1 MYSKATV
8 VAQNANGSQPQTT
21 VVRRGDLTVSASG
34 TGTLIAQN
42 DASFGFETAGRVS
55 AVNVKVGDRVDAGQV
70 LAKMDDTL
78 AQMKY
83 AETQQ
88 ALQELYSAASIA
100 TVEQE
105 ISTAQDTE
113 FAAREWLKYLI
124 SPEVLEAEEN
134 LAIAQQKLADA
145 QTEAKANPTDA
156 SNLAVKEKEEALTY
170 LQDKLSQAQTYY
182 QDTYLPEKFGE
193 YENLGSRRFPHMV
206 LKTEIDERTGDLVP
220 VIDEPS
226 ADDIATARNNY
237 IQAQQTI
244 QEGKKYLEV
253 LKTGQIPDDAT
264 GEKITALYEAQLA
277 VEDAK
282 SALDAMQLVAPISGT
297 VTSLDLNVGEQAGTD
312 SVVTISQLSQP
323 YTLDAYID
331 AEDWDMARAG
341 NKVNVTFDLLPE
353 KTYTGTVTLVYPEL
367 SESFES
373 SLVRLVV
380 QLDQSISQDLP
391 AGTSGTVN
399 VIGGEARNAV
409 LVPLAAIHRGNDGK
423 AYVTLLQN
431 GQQVEREI
439 ELGLQN
445 DAYAEVKSGLDAGE
459 TVVAR

>member
-1 MYSKATV
+1 
-8 VAQNANGSQPQTT
+8 
-21 VVRRGDLTVSASG
+21 
-34 TGTLIAQN
+34 
-42 DASFGFETAGRVS
+42 
-55 AVNVKVGDRVDAGQV
+55 
-70 LAKMDDTL
+70 
-78 AQMKY
+78 
-83 AETQQ
+83 
-88 ALQELYSAASIA
+88 
-100 TVEQE
+100 
-105 ISTAQDTE
+105 
-113 FAAREWLKYLI
+113 
-124 SPEVLEAEEN
+124 
-134 LAIAQQKLADA
+134 
-145 QTEAKANPTDA
+145 
-156 SNLAVKEKEEALTY
+156 
-170 LQDKLSQAQTYY
+170 
-182 QDTYLPEKFGE
+182 
-193 YENLGSRRFPHMV
+193 

-445 DAYAEVKSGLDAGE
+445 GAYAEVKSGLDAGE
-459 TVVAR
+459 TVVTR